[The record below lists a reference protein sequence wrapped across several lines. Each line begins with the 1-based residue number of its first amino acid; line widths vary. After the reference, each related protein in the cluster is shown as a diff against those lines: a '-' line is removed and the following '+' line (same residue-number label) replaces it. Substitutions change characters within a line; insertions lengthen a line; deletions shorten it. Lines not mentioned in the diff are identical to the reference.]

1 MVYTVRL
8 QQAHRPITPFR
19 GKLVRV
25 VLAHASFPQELALAQ
40 NPARFKV
47 MDRIPM
53 VFLTVKIG
61 MFATGTFFAITW
73 QPDWAK
79 KKKK

>member
-1 MVYTVRL
+1 
-8 QQAHRPITPFR
+8 
-19 GKLVRV
+19 
-25 VLAHASFPQELALAQ
+25 
-40 NPARFKV
+40 
-47 MDRIPM
+47 M